1 MLHMFP
7 ALPSPSHLRLIATG
21 LALAALALS
30 SACNGGDNGSE
41 DGPTPDI
48 VVSFPSPSGDV
59 TPRPRTTPVP
69 SVTPTPTPL
78 KVCSPNPDPAQ
89 ANLLQVQEPRA
100 EQQVKV
106 PFHVS
111 GWGANIGFENRGVA
125 VGIVN
130 AKQEVVQVLN
140 LPPQPRT
147 YRVAPPGLDVTDYAR
162 PFGADIVL
170 ENIKEPTP
178 ICIWVYLETADDG
191 TPRGVVQVPVV
202 VVP

>member
-1 MLHMFP
+1 MLAPH
-7 ALPSPSHLRLIATG
+7 SHRPHLKLLAAG
-21 LALAALALS
+21 LALAVLALS
-30 SACNGGDNGSE
+30 LACSGEDNGSADE
-41 DGPTPDI
+41 PTPDI

-89 ANLLQVQEPRA
+89 ANLLQVQEPRP

-106 PFHVS
+106 PFRVS
-111 GWGANIGFENRGVA
+111 GWGSNIGFQNRGVA
-125 VGIVN
+125 IGIVN
-130 AKQEVVQVLN
+130 AKQEVVQVLDV
-140 LPPQPRT
+140 PPQPRT
-147 YRVAPPGLDVTDYAR
+147 YRVAPAGLDVTDYAR

-178 ICIWVYLETADDG
+178 FCIWVYLEAAEDG
-191 TPRGVVQVPVV
+191 TPKGVVQVPVV